1 MAKFLKHVGRIANTD
16 RRCVVAFRELP
27 DDPDNCLIIDTDAL
41 PDRFHDGVMTAV
53 ENTTAQETVEFYKYL
68 ERNSFIDGS
77 NMLTALHNKGWL
89 VKQPTDNVIML
100 PAPEQTIKLKE
111 LNEQLRGLG
120 FSVYTSE
127 DKAPKKE
134 PAQEVVENI
143 TPNVPPVTGQP
154 EQVGQVLQ
162 NEDLAK
168 NFLQQAETMMKE
180 VESLKE
186 QAYEMDPSLKP
197 KRGRPKKA
205 DAE

>member
-27 DDPDNCLIIDTDAL
+27 DNPTECLVIDTDAL
-41 PDRFHDGVMTAV
+41 PDRFHDGVMQAV
-53 ENTTAQETVEFYKYL
+53 ENSTAQETVEFYKYL

-100 PAPEQTIKLKE
+100 PAPEQTIKLAE
-111 LNEQLRGLG
+111 LNEQLRSLG
-120 FSVYTSE
+120 FDVYTSD

-134 PAQEVVENI
+134 PAKAVVDSI
-143 TPNVPPVTGQP
+143 TPNIPLPGQ
-154 EQVGQVLQ
+154 EQVGEVLQ

-180 VESLKE
+180 VDNLKE

-205 DAE
+205 DA

>member
-41 PDRFHDGVMTAV
+41 PDRFHDGVMSAV

-100 PAPEQTIKLKE
+100 PAPEQTIKLKD

-168 NFLQQAETMMKE
+168 NFLRQAETMMKE
-180 VESLKE
+180 VENLKK

-197 KRGRPKKA
+197 KRGRKKG
-205 DAE
+205 

>member
-168 NFLQQAETMMKE
+168 NFLRQAETMMKE
-180 VESLKE
+180 VENLKK

-197 KRGRPKKA
+197 KRGRKKA
-205 DAE
+205 NAE

>member
-100 PAPEQTIKLKE
+100 PAPEQTIKLKD

-168 NFLQQAETMMKE
+168 NFLRQAETMMKE
-180 VESLKE
+180 VENLKK

-197 KRGRPKKA
+197 KRGRKKG
-205 DAE
+205 

>member
-100 PAPEQTIKLKE
+100 PAPEQTIKLKD

-168 NFLQQAETMMKE
+168 NFLRQAETMMKE
-180 VESLKE
+180 VENLKK

-197 KRGRPKKA
+197 KRGRKKA
-205 DAE
+205 NAE

>member
-100 PAPEQTIKLKE
+100 PAPEQTIKLKD

-120 FSVYTSE
+120 FSVYTSD

-168 NFLQQAETMMKE
+168 NFLRQAETMMKE
-180 VESLKE
+180 VENLKK

-197 KRGRPKKA
+197 KRGRKKA
-205 DAE
+205 NAE

>member
-100 PAPEQTIKLKE
+100 PAPEQTIKLKD

-120 FSVYTSE
+120 FSVYTSD

-168 NFLQQAETMMKE
+168 NFLRQAETMMKE
-180 VESLKE
+180 VENLKK

-197 KRGRPKKA
+197 KRGRKKG
-205 DAE
+205 

>member
-1 MAKFLKHVGRIANTD
+1 MF
-16 RRCVVAFRELP
+16 
-27 DDPDNCLIIDTDAL
+27 
-41 PDRFHDGVMTAV
+41 
-53 ENTTAQETVEFYKYL
+53 
-68 ERNSFIDGS
+68 SF
-77 NMLTALHNKGWL
+77 WY
-89 VKQPTDNVIML
+89 
-100 PAPEQTIKLKE
+100 E

-134 PAQEVVENI
+134 PAQEVIENI